1 MKKLFI
7 TCALALLAGLSS
19 LSAQTRLIAHR
30 GFWDREGSA
39 QNSIASLVASHE
51 VKAYGSKL
59 DVIIT
64 ADGIPV
70 VHHDDEVQGIR
81 IEDASYEQIKD
92 IQLKNGE
99 VIPTFESYL
108 QKFMTLSDMKLIVEI
123 KPHKRIVNED
133 RAVNAVVA
141 LIEKYQLENR
151 VDYISFSMNIC
162 KELVDRVPY
171 APVAYLN
178 GEVSPADLKRL
189 GMDMDYHYKVFEKNP
204 TWIQEAK
211 DLGVKVNVWTVN
223 DPVLIQSL
231 MEQGVD
237 FITTDKPLEFN
248 KLLSE

>member
-51 VKAYGSKL
+51 VKAYGSEL

-70 VHHDDEVQGIR
+70 VHHDDEVLGIR

-108 QKFMTLSDMKLIVEI
+108 QKFMTLPDMKLIVEI

-189 GMDMDYHYKVFEKNP
+189 GMDMDYH
-204 TWIQEAK
+204 
-211 DLGVKVNVWTVN
+211 LS
-223 DPVLIQSL
+223 LIH
-231 MEQGVD
+231 
-237 FITTDKPLEFN
+237 I
-248 KLLSE
+248 

>member
-1 MKKLFI
+1 MKKLLL
-7 TCALALLAGLSS
+7 TCSFVLLAGLSS
-19 LSAQTRLIAHR
+19 LSAQTQLVAHR

-51 VKAYGSKL
+51 VHAYGSEL

-70 VHHDDEVQGIR
+70 VHHDDEVQGMR
-81 IEDASYEQIKD
+81 IEDTSYEQIKD
-92 IQLKNGE
+92 IQLQNGE

-108 QKFMTLSDMKLIVEI
+108 QKFTTLPDMKLVVEI
-123 KPHKRIVNED
+123 KPHKRVVNED

-162 KELVDRVPY
+162 KELADRVPY
-171 APVAYLN
+171 ASVAYLN

-189 GMDMDYHYKVFEKNP
+189 GMDMDYHYKAFEKNP
-204 TWIQEAK
+204 TWIRLDRQRS
-211 DLGVKVNVWTVN
+211 G
-223 DPVLIQSL
+223 
-231 MEQGVD
+231 
-237 FITTDKPLEFN
+237 FN
-248 KLLSE
+248 AIADGSGR

>member
-7 TCALALLAGLSS
+7 TCALALLPGLSL

-39 QNSIASLVASHE
+39 QNSLASLVASHE
-51 VKAYGSKL
+51 VKAYGSEL
-59 DVIIT
+59 DVIIS
-64 ADGIPV
+64 ADGIPL

-151 VDYISFSMNIC
+151 VDYISFSMNI
-162 KELVDRVPY
+162 
-171 APVAYLN
+171 
-178 GEVSPADLKRL
+178 
-189 GMDMDYHYKVFEKNP
+189 
-204 TWIQEAK
+204 
-211 DLGVKVNVWTVN
+211 
-223 DPVLIQSL
+223 
-231 MEQGVD
+231 
-237 FITTDKPLEFN
+237 
-248 KLLSE
+248 

>member
-1 MKKLFI
+1 MKKLLL
-7 TCALALLAGLSS
+7 TCSFVLLAGLSS
-19 LSAQTRLIAHR
+19 LSAQTQLVAHR

-39 QNSIASLVASHE
+39 QNSIASLEASHE
-51 VKAYGSKL
+51 VHAYGSEL

-70 VHHDDEVQGIR
+70 VHHDDEVQGMR

-92 IQLKNGE
+92 IQLQNGE

-108 QKFMTLSDMKLIVEI
+108 QKFTTLPDMKLVVEI

-171 APVAYLN
+171 ASVAYLN

-189 GMDMDYHYKVFEKNP
+189 GMDMDYH
-204 TWIQEAK
+204 I
-211 DLGVKVNVWTVN
+211 
-223 DPVLIQSL
+223 
-231 MEQGVD
+231 
-237 FITTDKPLEFN
+237 KPLKRIRPGYRKQKSLE
-248 KLLSE
+248 